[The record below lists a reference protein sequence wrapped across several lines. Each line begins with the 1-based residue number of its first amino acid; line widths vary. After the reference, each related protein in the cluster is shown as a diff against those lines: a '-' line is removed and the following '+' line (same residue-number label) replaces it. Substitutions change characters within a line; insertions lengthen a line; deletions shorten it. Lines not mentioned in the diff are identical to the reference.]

1 VDVAHTPS
9 HRNHARSRI
18 TVSPLILN
26 GSTRLRRAS
35 RWWLVRR
42 NRIED
47 AEHAL
52 RRLTSATFTEEDNRR
67 TVQMMVHTNEM
78 EKQVSEGTS
87 YWGESLHPLPPLPST
102 FPANSTIP
110 DCFKGTDLRRTEIAS
125 VVWMIQTL
133 CGSGIMGASTQFYE
147 QAGLAE
153 VYAFDM
159 NMAQYSIG
167 AIGTVSSWFLMKW
180 FGRRTLYLWGLYGML
195 AILLIVG
202 FLAIPKHNTGASW
215 ATGTMLL

>member
-1 VDVAHTPS
+1 
-9 HRNHARSRI
+9 
-18 TVSPLILN
+18 
-26 GSTRLRRAS
+26 
-35 RWWLVRR
+35 
-42 NRIED
+42 
-47 AEHAL
+47 
-52 RRLTSATFTEEDNRR
+52 
-67 TVQMMVHTNEM
+67 MMVHTNEM

-87 YWGESLHPLPPLPST
+87 YWGK
-102 FPANSTIP
+102 FPHCPNHKTHTDQTIP